1 MLALCANSQD
11 SLLLRNFQFVKHD
24 NPWLTTRNAAA
35 LTTFSTATITEAE
48 AQLTKHKGG
57 LTDYYG
63 APDALEAGVS
73 IASFY
78 RLSPRT
84 VVAGSISYN
93 NWSGQDMTGS
103 AFINPER
110 KPFNIAEDSLTNAG
124 DKHRDTY
131 RLSGSMGIDIWQG
144 YALGARLDY
153 TAANYAKYK
162 DLRHKNKLMDLLLSA
177 GIHAPVMSW
186 LSLGANY
193 TYHRNTESLDF
204 GTYGKSEKVYKS
216 LIDYGAFF
224 GRVEQFGNEGFTDK
238 SREMPLFE
246 DGHGADFQ
254 LSVMPLA
261 PVSLF
266 GTVGFSHS
274 TGYYGRRSPYTI
286 TYTNHSRDRF
296 EATARLTYQP
306 GTPSAASSSSP
317 SAASS
322 SSSSGVPSSSSSGVP
337 SSSSAAPSS
346 LRSCRSRFY
355 LDITYSRE
363 ALKNNAET
371 YRELTN
377 ASGATYY
384 EYYDPVETGDK
395 TWHELDVAAT
405 ALLGINGE
413 LPTWQLTVGYHYL
426 QRKQKAYL
434 YPYYMH
440 QRLSNNTV
448 SLNATHNLL
457 TRHGVWSFTLSGAFL
472 KGDGKPFTVNT
483 FVTPS
488 AGQEPPAMMSAFL
501 YREHQYLT
509 APQYHIGGSVKYA
522 FRFPGTRMKT
532 HVCLSASHRK
542 ANQSND
548 YSTGSDRTQ
557 LSVAVGCTF

>member
-1 MLALCANSQD
+1 MSALCAYSQD

-24 NPWLTTRNAAA
+24 NPWLITHNAAA
-35 LTTFSTATITEAE
+35 LTTFSLPTITEAE

-57 LTDYYG
+57 LTNYYS

-73 IASFY
+73 IASFC
-78 RLSPRT
+78 RLSPKV
-84 VVAGSISYN
+84 VVAGAISYN
-93 NWSGQDMTGS
+93 NWTGQDMTGS

-124 DKHRDTY
+124 DKHLDTY
-131 RLSGSMGIDIWQG
+131 RLSGSMGIDVWQG
-144 YALGARLDY
+144 LALGARLDY

-162 DLRHKNKLMDLLLSA
+162 DLRHKNKLMDLLVSA
-177 GIHAPVMSW
+177 GIHAPVMPW

-224 GRVEQFGNEGFTDK
+224 GRIEQFGNEGFTDQN
-238 SREMPLFE
+238 REMPLFE

-254 LSVMPLA
+254 LAVTPL
-261 PVSLF
+261 PTLSLF
-266 GTVGFSHS
+266 GTAGFSHA

-296 EATARLTYQP
+296 EASGRLTFQP
-306 GTPSAASSSSP
+306 QSP
-317 SAASS
+317 YGSQ
-322 SSSSGVPSSSSSGVP
+322 
-337 SSSSAAPSS
+337 
-346 LRSCRSRFY
+346 SCRSRFY
-355 LDITYSRE
+355 LDVSYSRE
-363 ALKNNAET
+363 ELKNNAET

-377 ASGATYY
+377 ANGATYY

-405 ALLGINGE
+405 ALTGINGE
-413 LPTWQLTVGYHYL
+413 LPTWALTIAYHYIN
-426 QRKQKAYL
+426 RKQKAYL
-434 YPYYMH
+434 YPYYIY
-440 QRLSNNTV
+440 QQLSNNTV
-448 SLNATHNLL
+448 SISATRNL
-457 TRHGVWSFTLSGAFL
+457 TVRKGVWSFTLNGAYL
-472 KGDGKPFTVNT
+472 KGNGEPFTLGT
-483 FVTPS
+483 FTMPS
-488 AGQEPPAMMSAFL
+488 AGQEPPAMMAAFL
-501 YREHQYLT
+501 YREHLYLT
-509 APQYHIGGSVKYA
+509 APQYRIGGSVKYA